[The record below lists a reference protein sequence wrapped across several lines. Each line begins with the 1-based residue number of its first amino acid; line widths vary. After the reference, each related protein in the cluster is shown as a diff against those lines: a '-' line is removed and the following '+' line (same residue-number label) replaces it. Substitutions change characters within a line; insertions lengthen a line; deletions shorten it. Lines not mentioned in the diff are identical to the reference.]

1 MKIGDTSVYPNSYD
15 ELFNT
20 YDESYTGYTIL
31 NEKRLIPSTLTLKLY
46 HPAKIDTISIPGMT
60 ETTGTPIE
68 GEFQV
73 TDYAIPTAYESQT
86 SIDYEIGQ
94 NILFHSSAGGNTVK
108 VSYTTPG
115 TKIDST
121 LFNLII
127 DAIYKIQRTIGQIGT
142 SRNLETGD
150 YSNIASFISFLS
162 KKLFTHTHDGGET
175 KQLTT
180 NAFSS
185 LSIANSHIAADAD
198 IDQSKINKGIKEWGS
213 SAIPSGTAKEII
225 IASDSWENS
234 SKRVV
239 LTRGTIGETDSGE
252 VGNLAIDGSYNEDT
266 GFKVKFISSESTLA
280 GSIPFNY
287 ILY

>member
-1 MKIGDTSVYPNSYD
+1 MKIGDSSVYPDSYD
-15 ELFNT
+15 ELFNI
-20 YDESYTGYTIL
+20 YDESYTGYAISG
-31 NEKRLIPSTLTLKLY
+31 EKRLIPTDLTLKLF
-46 HPAKIDTISIPGMT
+46 HPAKTGTITIPGMI

-73 TDYAIPTAYESQT
+73 TDYAVPTAYESQT
-86 SIDYEIGQ
+86 AIDYEIGQ
-94 NILFHSSAGGNTVK
+94 NLLFHSSATGNTVK
-108 VSYTTPG
+108 ISYTTPG

-121 LFNLII
+121 LLNLIV
-127 DAIYKIQRTIGQIGT
+127 DAIFKVQRSIGQIGT
-142 SRNLETGD
+142 GRNLETGI

-162 KKLFTHTHDGGET
+162 RKIFTHTHDGGET
-175 KQLTT
+175 LQLTSS
-180 NAFSS
+180 AFKDLAIS
-185 LSIANSHIAADAD
+185 NSQISADAD

-225 IASDSWENS
+225 ITSDSWENS
-234 SKRVV
+234 NKRIII
-239 LTRGTIGETDSGE
+239 TRGIIGQADSGE
-252 VGNLAIDGSYNEDT
+252 VGTLALDGSYDEDT